1 MDSFTTLRVA
11 GRSMWRNRLRTALTM
26 LGIVIGTWS
35 VVALVS
41 IGGSA
46 TRTIETQIS
55 SMGHNLVIVFP
66 GAASTGGISIGM
78 GSTVTLTPE
87 DAFAIAREIPT
98 VAVASPVIRTRA
110 QVVFEN
116 QNWQPISIFGTGA
129 GFNDVRDWPLS
140 EGDFFTEGDVLS
152 ASKVCVLGTTVARN
166 LFQENPALG
175 HSVRIKNMPFR
186 VVGVLSAKGTSAMGQ
201 DQDDLVVLP
210 WTTTKNV
217 LQGSTFQNID
227 FLLVSADAAAAIP
240 ETIEGITYL
249 LRERHHLRDDE
260 NSDFQLIAMTE
271 VAASAG
277 RITRVLTTLL
287 SSIASISLLVGGIG
301 IMNIML
307 VSVFERTREI
317 GLRMAVGA
325 RRRDILFQ
333 FLVESVTLTTASGL
347 IGILLGV
354 GSALL
359 VSGKFRLQPL
369 ISPGV
374 LAASFL
380 LSSLIGVIFGLYP
393 AVRAARLEP
402 IDALR
407 YE

>member
-1 MDSFTTLRVA
+1 VDSLMTLRVA
-11 GRSMWRNRLRTALTM
+11 GRSLWRNRLRTALTM

-41 IGGSA
+41 IGKSA
-46 TRTIETQIS
+46 TSTIETQIS

-87 DAFAIAREIPT
+87 DAQAIAREIPT

-110 QVVFEN
+110 QVVYES
-116 QNWQPISIFGTGA
+116 QNWAPLSIFGTGA
-129 GFNDVRDWPLS
+129 GFNDVRDWPLA
-140 EGDFFTEGDVLS
+140 EGEFFSDGDVLS
-152 ASKVCVLGTTVARN
+152 VSRVCVLGMTVARN
-166 LFQENPALG
+166 LFQGDPAVG
-175 HSVRIKNMPFR
+175 QSVRMKNMSFR
-186 VVGVLSAKGTSAMGQ
+186 VVGVLSAKGTSAMGT

-210 WTTTKNV
+210 WTTTKSV
-217 LQGSTFQNID
+217 LQGSAFRNID
-227 FLLVSADAAAAIP
+227 FLLVSADSTPAIP
-240 ETIEGITYL
+240 DTMEEITFL

-260 NSDFQLIAMTE
+260 ASDFQIIAMTE

-317 GLRMAVGA
+317 GLRRAVGA
-325 RRRDILFQ
+325 RRRDILVQ
-333 FLVESVTLTTASGL
+333 FLVEAVVLTTASGV

-359 VSGKFRLQPL
+359 VSGKFRLEPF

-374 LAASFL
+374 VALSFL
-380 LSSLIGVIFGLYP
+380 LSCSIGVLFGLYP
-393 AVRAARLEP
+393 AVRAANLEP
-402 IDALR
+402 IEALR